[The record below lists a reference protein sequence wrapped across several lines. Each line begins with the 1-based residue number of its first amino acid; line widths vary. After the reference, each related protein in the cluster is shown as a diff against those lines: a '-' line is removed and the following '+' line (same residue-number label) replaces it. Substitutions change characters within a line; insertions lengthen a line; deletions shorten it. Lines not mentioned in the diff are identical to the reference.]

1 MVRALASPP
10 GFKVS
15 REVSRMWLFTT
26 ESPTIILPH
35 YLGLKFTLG
44 VVETSQYIILN
55 TALMVEN
62 IEERPD
68 ELCHIYVGRKN

>member
-1 MVRALASPP
+1 
-10 GFKVS
+10 
-15 REVSRMWLFTT
+15 MWLFTT

-35 YLGLKFTLG
+35 YLGLKFTLE
-44 VVETSQYIILN
+44 VVEPSQYIILN

-68 ELCHIYVGRKN
+68 YLCHIYVAQKN